1 MNNIDQSSKTD
12 ILKRVIPIKTLTAQG
27 KEGRVREPDF
37 TGRRATT
44 RYNRGNRLQS
54 TKLYNTEA
62 YLL

>member
-1 MNNIDQSSKTD
+1 MNNVDQSSKTD

-44 RYNRGNRLQS
+44 RYNRGN
-54 TKLYNTEA
+54 
-62 YLL
+62 